1 MAAKILTQ
9 PAPKAKRP
17 LTYAEAG
24 VNIEAG
30 DEVVDRIKPI
40 LRRTYGPRV
49 IGKHGA
55 FAGMFRLDYNQQ
67 LFKRNYKE
75 PVLVACTDGV
85 GTKVKI
91 AADHKVY
98 GTVGID
104 CVAMNVNDLIV
115 QGAEPLFFLDYL
127 GLSKLDPAATT
138 EMIEGVAKGCELAG
152 CALLGGECAE
162 MPDIY
167 APGDFDIAGFAV
179 GVVELD
185 RAMDPLRVKKGDVV
199 IGLASSGVHSN
210 GYTLVRKIVERA
222 GLDLGKGYPEL
233 DAKPGPKAGKRTK
246 TSTSA
251 AQRRLVDVLLEP
263 TRIYAK
269 PIVKLLA
276 TYRKKKVVSGMAHIT
291 GGGLPGN
298 VCRAL
303 PEDVDAV
310 IDCTSWKP
318 PAIFPF
324 LQRHGGVESAE
335 MYRVF
340 NMGVGY
346 VVIVRPAFA
355 ESVIEKLR
363 TYGEKAFVIGEI
375 AKGKG
380 EVQLV
385 GM

>member
-1 MAAKILTQ
+1 M
-9 PAPKAKRP
+9 APKTASMPAEKPAKKS

-24 VNIEAG
+24 VDIEAG

-55 FAGMFRLDYNQQ
+55 FAGMFRLDYNEK
-67 LFKRNYKE
+67 LFKKNFKE

-85 GTKVKI
+85 GTKVKL
-91 AADHKVY
+91 AAEFKIYD
-98 GTVGID
+98 TVGID

-127 GLSKLDPAATT
+127 GLSKLEPAETT
-138 EMIEGVAKGCELAG
+138 AMIAGVAKGCEIAG

-167 APGDFDIAGFAV
+167 AKGDFDIAGFAV

-199 IGLASSGVHSN
+199 IGVASSGVHSN
-210 GYTLVRKIVERA
+210 GYTLVRRIVERA
-222 GLDLGKGYPEL
+222 GLDYAKAYPEL
-233 DAKPGPKAGKRTK
+233 QPTKRK
-246 TSTSA
+246 GEGNGE
-251 AQRRLVDVLLEP
+251 RRLIDILLEP
-263 TRIYAK
+263 TKIYAK

-276 TYRKKKVVSGMAHIT
+276 SYRKKKVVSGMAHIT

-303 PEDVDAV
+303 PDDLNAAIDV
-310 IDCTSWKP
+310 TSWKP
-318 PAIFPF
+318 HAIFPF
-324 LQRHGGVESAE
+324 LQQHGNVETGE
-335 MYRVF
+335 MFRVF
-340 NMGVGY
+340 NMGIGY
-346 VVIVRPAFA
+346 VVIVRPTFA
-355 ESVIEKLR
+355 DAVIEKLR
-363 TYGEKAFVIGEI
+363 KYGERAFKIGEI
-375 AKGKG
+375 VKGTG

-385 GM
+385 GVTS

>member
-1 MAAKILTQ
+1 MPAPAEKTAAKSAEK
-9 PAPKAKRP
+9 PAKKT
-17 LTYAEAG
+17 LTYAESGVDIDAG
-24 VNIEAG
+24 E
-30 DEVVDRIKPI
+30 EVVDRIKPI

-55 FAGMFRLDYNQQ
+55 FAGMFRLDYNEK
-67 LFKRNYKE
+67 LFKRNFKD

-91 AADHKVY
+91 AADFKIFD
-98 GTVGID
+98 TVGID

-127 GLSKLDPAATT
+127 GLSKLDPADTT
-138 EMIEGVAKGCELAG
+138 AMIAGVAKGCEIAG

-167 APGDFDIAGFAV
+167 SKGDFDIAGFAV

-199 IGLASSGVHSN
+199 IGIASSGVHSN
-210 GYTLVRKIVERA
+210 GFTLVRKVIEHA
-222 GLDLGKGYPEL
+222 KLDYRKVYPEL
-233 DAKPGPKAGKRTK
+233 TGKG
-246 TSTSA
+246 
-251 AQRRLVDVLLEP
+251 QGERRLVDVLLEP
-263 TRIYAK
+263 TKIYAK

-276 TYRKKKVVSGMAHIT
+276 SYRKKKVISGMAHIT

-303 PEDVDAV
+303 PEDVDAA
-310 IDCTSWKP
+310 IDMASWKP
-318 PAIFPF
+318 QPIFSF
-324 LQRHGGVESAE
+324 LQSHGNVEIDE

-346 VVIVRPAFA
+346 VVIVRPTFA
-355 ESVIEKLR
+355 DAVIEKLR
-363 TYGEKAFVIGEI
+363 KYGERAFRIGEI
-375 AKGKG
+375 VKGTG
-380 EVQLV
+380 AVQLV
-385 GM
+385 RAD